1 VQRVAGQPD
10 LKTWKEQTWKEPET
24 VEPST
29 THSVYEH
36 ADGRRET
43 IKNGFSWPAFLFGPL
58 WAWRKGMGSLGFVL
72 LAVALLLQS
81 MPLLFIESIGEAG
94 IVLYPLVTV
103 SVVTWIG
110 GQGNAWLRKSVLDRG
125 FKLVSSSPPAT

>member
-1 VQRVAGQPD
+1 MEVNA
-10 LKTWKEQTWKEPET
+10 
-24 VEPST
+24 

-36 ADGRRET
+36 ADGRREV
-43 IKNGFSWPAFLFGPL
+43 IKNGFSWPAFFFGPL

-72 LAVALLLQS
+72 LAVALLLQT

-110 GQGNAWLRKSVLDRG
+110 GQGNAWLRKSALNRG
-125 FKLVSSSPPAT
+125 FKRVPGSPVPSSPPALS